1 MYSRLHKNNY
11 DYTRFS
17 GTENLNTGLMSS
29 DLQVRRLITNN
40 DLIVYVRMILIIS
53 YCAYSRHNN
62 RERNMIIKIRL
73 DAYIDLLEYNCIF
86 FVLINCSIKLYLRS
100 DSFGDGGPGVFL
112 KLFRVFSDEMSIRRS
127 SCGVEYFRRGA
138 NFR

>member
-1 MYSRLHKNNY
+1 MMCSRMHKNNY

-17 GTENLNTGLMSS
+17 GTKNLNTGLMSS

-62 RERNMIIKIRL
+62 RERNKIIKIRL
-73 DAYIDLLEYNCIF
+73 DAYF
-86 FVLINCSIKLYLRS
+86 
-100 DSFGDGGPGVFL
+100 
-112 KLFRVFSDEMSIRRS
+112 
-127 SCGVEYFRRGA
+127 
-138 NFR
+138 